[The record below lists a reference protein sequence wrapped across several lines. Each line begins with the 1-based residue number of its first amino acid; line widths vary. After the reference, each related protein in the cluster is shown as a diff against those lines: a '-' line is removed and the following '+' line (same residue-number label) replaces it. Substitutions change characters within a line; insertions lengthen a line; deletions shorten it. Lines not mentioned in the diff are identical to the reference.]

1 MKESVVQL
9 SPAVLI
15 SDTRQ
20 FLSGVKS
27 EFGKVTWPS
36 RQEYVGGTIGVLI
49 VVALFS
55 VALGAIDFALTYA
68 VKQLIP

>member
-1 MKESVVQL
+1 MQL
-9 SPAVLI
+9 NPAVLF

-20 FLSGVKS
+20 FLAGVKA

-36 RQEYVGGTIGVLI
+36 KQEYVGGTIGVLI
-49 VVALFS
+49 VVALFA
-55 VALGAIDFALTYA
+55 VALGVIDIALTYA

>member
-1 MKESVVQL
+1 MQL
-9 SPAVLI
+9 NPAVLF

-20 FLSGVKS
+20 FLSGVKA

-36 RQEYVGGTIGVLI
+36 KQEYVGGTIGVLM
-49 VVALFS
+49 VVVFFS
-55 VALGAIDFALTYA
+55 VVLGVIDFGLTYA

>member
-1 MKESVVQL
+1 VQL
-9 SPAVLI
+9 NPAVLF

-20 FLSGVKS
+20 FLAGVKV

-49 VVALFS
+49 VVAFFA
-55 VALGAIDFALTYA
+55 VVLGVIDFGLTYA

>member
-1 MKESVVQL
+1 VQL
-9 SPAVLI
+9 SPAVLF

-36 RQEYVGGTIGVLI
+36 KQEYVGGTIGVLI
-49 VVALFS
+49 VVAFFS
-55 VALGAIDFALTYA
+55 IVLGVIDFGLTYA
-68 VKQLIP
+68 VQQLIP

>member
-1 MKESVVQL
+1 MQL
-9 SPAVLI
+9 NPAVLF

-27 EFGKVTWPS
+27 EFEKVTWPS

-49 VVALFS
+49 VVAFFA
-55 VALGAIDFALTYA
+55 VVLGVIDFGLMYA